1 MTFAHDTTAALV
13 LAADLVNT
21 QPGRAAKTDGLPDTT
36 ELEKFLDAHQM
47 VPRSTGSPAD
57 LDAIRLLRSQLLAG
71 WEATGP
77 AALVAIAN
85 DLLDQSGARP
95 WLTDHNGTWHL
106 HVTKADAPL
115 VHRIAAQAGFALA
128 DLVRLGETE
137 RLRRCLAP
145 DCDAVLIDLSRNRSR
160 IYCDTGN
167 CGNRQHV
174 AAYRARQNAGS
185 EHSEHGE
192 LANRDA
198 SGSGQPSQPENASA
212 AGRLVAAGSGL
223 ESHHEPGGV
232 RLGAGEREVGRV
244 DETGQLSPE

>member
-21 QPGRAAKTDGLPDTT
+21 RPGRASKTDGLPDTAA
-36 ELEKFLDAHQM
+36 LEEFLDAHQM
-47 VPRSTGSPAD
+47 VPRSMGSPAD
-57 LDAIRLLRSQLLAG
+57 LEAVQMLRSQLLAA
-71 WEATGP
+71 WEATGQP
-77 AALVAIAN
+77 AALAAIAN

-115 VHRIAAQAGFALA
+115 VHRIAAQAGFAFA

-137 RLRRCLAP
+137 RLRQCLAP

-160 IYCDTGN
+160 MYCDTGN

-174 AAYRARQNAGS
+174 AAYRARQTREADT
-185 EHSEHGE
+185 
-192 LANRDA
+192 ANRPRLDSDA
-198 SGSGQPSQPENASA
+198 
-212 AGRLVAAGSGL
+212 
-223 ESHHEPGGV
+223 
-232 RLGAGEREVGRV
+232 
-244 DETGQLSPE
+244 

>member
-21 QPGRAAKTDGLPDTT
+21 QPGKAGKRDGLPDTGA
-36 ELEKFLDAHQM
+36 LERFLDAHQM
-47 VPRSTGSPAD
+47 VPRSPGSPAD
-57 LDAIRLLRSQLLAG
+57 LEAIRMLRWRLLAA
-71 WEATGP
+71 WETTRQP
-77 AALVAIAN
+77 AALAATAN

-115 VHRIAAQAGFALA
+115 VHRIAAQAGFAFA

-137 RLRRCLAP
+137 RLRQCLAP

-160 IYCDTGN
+160 LYCDTGN

-174 AAYRARQNAGS
+174 AAYRARQTQ
-185 EHSEHGE
+185 E
-192 LANRDA
+192 ANTA
-198 SGSGQPSQPENASA
+198 NTAQLVQVSG
-212 AGRLVAAGSGL
+212 R
-223 ESHHEPGGV
+223 SHRTPPRPAV
-232 RLGAGEREVGRV
+232 
-244 DETGQLSPE
+244 